1 MAAASTLQASP
12 TSSAFWPKP
21 DANASCANGSASDAG
36 RRSSSLTKSST
47 CRSFGHL
54 ERRQPVLRARQHAR
68 RARVHDPDPN
78 CGSKERGEFR
88 QSCCRNR
95 TARPLPSPVIQVEG
109 SSYRFRQHADL
120 MPENFCTYGLINFL
134 ILAQPSRRRARPAK
148 KSSFRSLPAD
158 RPCIGQTGG
167 EGRIVGTNASQSN
180 HNCVD
185 LKALHTDTIRG
196 LFITQ
201 NRERTQPSSFSAR
214 KQTLDRERHV
224 RL

>member
-1 MAAASTLQASP
+1 MR
-12 TSSAFWPKP
+12 
-21 DANASCANGSASDAG
+21 DG
-36 RRSSSLTKSST
+36 R
-47 CRSFGHL
+47 G
-54 ERRQPVLRARQHAR
+54 
-68 RARVHDPDPN
+68 VHDPDPN

-120 MPENFCTYGLINFL
+120 MPENFCTYGLINFP
-134 ILAQPSRRRARPAK
+134 IPAQPSRRRAQPAK

-201 NRERTQPSSFSAR
+201 NRERTQPSRFSAR